1 MNTGSTLVRINF
13 QKNVIIPLSLTI
25 PNGSH
30 VNMFIVVNVF

>member
-25 PNGSH
+25 PNGSYY
-30 VNMFIVVNVF
+30 M